1 MYYNILKHMGKG
13 TNTSQ
18 YYPGSFLIFDFS
30 RKNVILSLLELI
42 RTARTFL
49 LHKNVTEPQILGQ
62 AFPTLSQ
69 AFGFPLKCPKV

>member
-1 MYYNILKHMGKG
+1 MGKG

-42 RTARTFL
+42 KTAWTFL
-49 LHKNVTEPQILGQ
+49 LHKNVTELQILGQ
-62 AFPTLSQ
+62 VPTLSQ
-69 AFGFPLKCPKV
+69 AFVFPLKCPKLDQV